1 MKYLWLPSGL
11 TFPQDQ
17 DLLRQRLNDRF
28 FPLDEQSKAYWLEA
42 KYMMAGRPTPYS
54 SIVLFSKNWL
64 DLNSLVQVV
73 RKLEQEYDLPV
84 VLIGANGRGI
94 TKPDRSFL
102 LQQVSFL
109 LQEWN
114 EAGEFTVAEEKIE
127 QLIYSLQRLCRS
139 HRSSKSEFVLEAEA
153 TIDYEQSNSSIMNL
167 LHKLTSPFLDNKPMF
182 IMSRFLSKD
191 LSAVGKDIVVQL
203 RGYRFLWSNQS
214 QELDK
219 VKKWKRVDAIFYLE
233 RINKNKWQHQIVDIQ
248 PSLSSQN

>member
-28 FPLDEQSKAYWLEA
+28 FPLDDQSKAYWLEA

-64 DLNSLVQVV
+64 DLNSLAQVV

-114 EAGEFTVAEEKIE
+114 EAGEFTVAEAKIE

-153 TIDYEQSNSSIMNL
+153 TIDYGKLETKHIHQ
-167 LHKLTSPFLDNKPMF
+167 LHQITTPFLDSRPMF
-182 IMSRFLSKD
+182 IISGFPVRLLLTSYKEMRIK
-191 LSAVGKDIVVQL
+191 GHE
-203 RGYRFLWSNQS
+203 FLWSSQN
-214 QELDK
+214 QELEK
-219 VKKWKRVDAIFYLE
+219 LKKWQKSDFIFYLE

>member
-28 FPLDEQSKAYWLEA
+28 FPLDDQSKAYWLEA

-54 SIVLFSKNWL
+54 SIVLFSKTWL
-64 DLNSLVQVV
+64 DLNSLAQVV

-84 VLIGANGRGI
+84 ILIGANGRGI

-153 TIDYEQSNSSIMNL
+153 TIDYAKLDTKDIHQ
-167 LHKLTSPFLDNKPMF
+167 LHQMTNPFLDSRPMF
-182 IMSRFLSKD
+182 IMAGLPVSLLSSSYKEM
-191 LSAVGKDIVVQL
+191 GIK
-203 RGYRFLWSNQS
+203 GHKFLWFNQS

-233 RINKNKWQHQIVDIQ
+233 KINKNEWQHQIVDIQ
-248 PSLSSQN
+248 PSPSSQN